1 MARPRKTLTAEQIKQ
16 VEKLASVLNQ
26 TQLAE
31 YFEMSHTTFIEVCKR
46 QPKVSLA
53 YKKGR
58 ASAIEKV
65 ATSLIQQAIEG
76 NTTAQMFYLKTQAGW
91 RETDKTDENG
101 DPIPTTLVFN
111 VAQPL
116 EN

>member
-1 MARPRKTLTAEQIKQ
+1 MARPKKSLSVDQIQQ

-46 QPKVSLA
+46 QPEVSLA

-58 ASAIEKV
+58 ANAIVKV
-65 ATSLIQQAIEG
+65 ADSLIQQALDG
-76 NTTAQMFYLKTQAGW
+76 NTSAQMFYLKTQAGW
-91 RETDKTDENG
+91 RETEKIDENG

-116 EN
+116 ED